1 MSKKALL
8 LTYALKN
15 NNIVS
20 IDDVESGLNC
30 GCVCPACGEPL
41 VAKKGKIMIHHF
53 AHHAGSTCEYGYES
67 SLHLAAKEIL
77 SQSRTITI
85 PAVYLDFPGSYKE
98 KILISASKEIQID
111 KVELEKHFE
120 DVIPDIVVY
129 SGSRLLFVEI
139 YVTHRIDESK
149 LKKLKKEGI
158 STIEIDLS
166 QKDETIT
173 QEELRSVLLSDSK
186 EKSWKYNAVAD
197 KYWHRFLQAA
207 EKKKIIS
214 RGLAHHVDF
223 CPVHAREW
231 HGKPYAN
238 VLDDCPECL
247 YCIAITEKTVVCTG
261 KKRISTIS
269 DFKKDEGTRIQEGND
284 VIAKRK
290 AERYANGFCPN
301 CGCMLLERNGKH
313 GPFIG
318 CSNFPH
324 CQFSASI
331 YEKTGEIRIK
341 T

>member
-20 IDDVESGLNC
+20 IDDVESGLKC
-30 GCVCPACGEPL
+30 GCVCPACGEAL
-41 VAKKGKIMIHHF
+41 VAKKGTKMIHHF
-53 AHHAGSTCEYGYES
+53 AHHAGNTCEYGYES

-85 PAVYLDFPGSYKE
+85 PAVYLDFSGSYKE
-98 KILISASKEIQID
+98 SILISPVKEIQID
-111 KVELEKHFE
+111 KVELEKHF
-120 DVIPDIVVY
+120 DDIIPDIVVY

-149 LKKLKKEGI
+149 LKKIKKEGI

-166 QKDETIT
+166 QKDSTIT
-173 QEELRSVLLSDSK
+173 QEELRSVLLSDSE
-186 EKSWKYNAVAD
+186 EKCWKYNAVAD
-197 KYWHRFLQAA
+197 RYWHKFLQAA

-214 RGLAHHVDF
+214 RGFAHHVDF

-238 VLDDCPECL
+238 VLDDCPECK
-247 YCIAITEKTVVCTG
+247 YCIAITEKAVICTG
-261 KKRISTIS
+261 KKRISNIS
-269 DFKKDEGTRIQEGND
+269 DFDTDEKIRVQEESD
-284 VIAKRK
+284 RIAKRK
-290 AERYANGFCPN
+290 AEQFAHGICPN
-301 CGCMLLERNGKH
+301 CGSMLLERNGKY
-313 GPFIG
+313 GPFIS

-324 CQFSASI
+324 CRFTASI
-331 YEKTGEIRIK
+331 DEKTGEIRFK